1 MFNLTK
7 HISVAFTVL
16 MVWIQIVFTGHF
28 IWIEHEFD
36 ADQHSVT
43 SQVINKTLGHQ
54 CSDFNISKHLYLV
67 FFDSVDHNLSM
78 KLVTKNLFKKL
89 DFYKKKR
96 YEAYQLRA
104 PPSI

>member
-1 MFNLTK
+1 MLDITK
-7 HISVAFTVL
+7 HISFAFTAL
-16 MVWIQIVFTGHF
+16 MVWMQIVFTGHF

-43 SQVINKTLGHQ
+43 SQVIDKTLGHQ

-67 FFDSVDHNLSM
+67 FYNSVDCNLPM
-78 KLVTKNLFKKL
+78 ELVSKNLFKKL
-89 DFYKKKR
+89 DFYKKKK

-104 PPSI
+104 PPST